1 METIKGAVNQESNS
15 NGFGRRERGEKSLY
29 LDNLIHIISLNTTSQ
44 ELGIILFLFMKK
56 AQFFLLYVLHTGL
69 MSNTLLEFSVYHLLI
84 VVSCKSLRI

>member
-1 METIKGAVNQESNS
+1 METIKGAVNQEANS

-56 AQFFLLYVLHTGL
+56 A
-69 MSNTLLEFSVYHLLI
+69 
-84 VVSCKSLRI
+84 